1 MNLEISEID
10 VWDTLA
16 QDGKPIAVYGMGDA
30 AEKIIAILHKKGVE
44 ISEVFASDAFVR
56 GHSFWGTKC

>member
-16 QDGKPIAVYGMGDA
+16 QDGKPIAVYGMA
-30 AEKIIAILHKKGVE
+30 TRRKRSLRFCIKKE
-44 ISEVFASDAFVR
+44 
-56 GHSFWGTKC
+56 